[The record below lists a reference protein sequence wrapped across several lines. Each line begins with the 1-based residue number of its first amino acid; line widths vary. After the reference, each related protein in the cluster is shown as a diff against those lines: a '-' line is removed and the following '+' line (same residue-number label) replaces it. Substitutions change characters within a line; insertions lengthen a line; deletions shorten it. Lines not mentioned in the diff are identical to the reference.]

1 MKNYN
6 LNSKHMENLTVE
18 TFKEKIF
25 DYTQQGDWS
34 FKGTKPTIIDFYA
47 DWCGPCKTVAPIL
60 EELSTEYPNI
70 DFYKLNTETQ
80 TEVAATF
87 QIRIIPSILFIPVTD
102 APQITLGAL
111 PKEVLKRAIKEIL
124 GIE

>member
-1 MKNYN
+1 
-6 LNSKHMENLTVE
+6 MENLTVE